1 MKRILNQLKKRL
13 LPGKLSKASK
23 KQNKKDKVELPPV
36 LLPIDEVAQMREIKL
51 AHLRATCDE
60 VIAKLRN
67 GEKLTPYDQ
76 ARTQIAIQELINSR
90 FNYE

>member
-1 MKRILNQLKKRL
+1 MKKILDQLKKRL
-13 LPGKLSKASK
+13 LPGKGK
-23 KQNKKDKVELPPV
+23 KTGNKKNKVELPPV
-36 LLPIDEVAQMREIKL
+36 LLPIDQAAQVREAKL